1 MIIMSGDEALG
12 WVIQGRACSLCRETI
27 SEEAG
32 IVEWHGPDMELHG
45 PCAINLALHLIKD
58 ASELQA
64 DVFSESYFFPGT
76 PPEKG
81 SRSLLDFR
89 RERRR
94 VGEASSGS

>member
-1 MIIMSGDEALG
+1 MIIMSDDEALG
-12 WVIQGRACSLCRETI
+12 WVIRGRVCSRCGEALDG
-27 SEEAG
+27 EAG

-45 PCAINLALHLIKD
+45 PCAINLGLHLIKD
-58 ASELQA
+58 AVLLQGE
-64 DVFSESYFFPGT
+64 VFDESYFFPGT

-81 SRSLLDFR
+81 SRRLADFK